1 MPHSC
6 IIKQFWR
13 EKEGF
18 SSCVIE
24 DVKVNIMPF
33 RTLCSI
39 EFQGSCSRDLNL
51 GQSENCIFGIYDQYA
66 FC

>member
-6 IIKQFWR
+6 IIKQFVEVKSR
-13 EKEGF
+13 F
-18 SSCVIE
+18 TSCVIE
-24 DVKVNIMPF
+24 GVKVNIMPF

-51 GQSENCIFGIYDQYA
+51 GQSENCIFVIYDQYY